1 MSAEGFFGPK
11 EQNLVDL
18 IQMWGLAKATGVLT
32 IKSGNDEGHV
42 HFAAGNVVYAKCGD
56 HLMNE
61 DALYHILSLVEG
73 RFRFVNT
80 QVIKNDGNFCAPYH
94 EVIMEGMRRLDHL
107 KNEISVVEERFGFIP
122 VVVKE
127 VDHATLSG
135 EQKVFIDL
143 VDGTRN
149 LGKVFA
155 NCGLG
160 NFKSFD
166 MFNHFLKEG
175 IINLRKVR
183 VLVVDDQSMWR
194 QVVSKMLLAEK
205 HFEIVGTAEDGVDA
219 LEKLSQLK
227 PDVMTLDI
235 EMPKLN
241 GLKTLYWMM
250 SGGYDILLKEQ
261 FQIDV
266 EETFRCPVVVIS
278 AVATKMA
285 KETLEALMGGAS
297 GYITKP
303 SQFETLSLEDQQK
316 RIAKT
321 VLMASQVD
329 LIKSRRIK
337 AVDVN
342 DKAEPKVDNAR
353 KILTIG
359 ASVVGGLNSLM
370 QLVPQLPSD
379 LDGSVIVTVD
389 DLDSIEHAKS
399 FSEFLDAHSKIKVM
413 AAESNTLLNKGVVY
427 ISPGCQIIKFGV
439 VDVDGRKQTAF
450 KPVPVDRGLVG
461 KDNHRPIDDMLVSAL
476 MCEGFDKR
484 VALMLAGDGDDGKV
498 GCLELA
504 KMEEKVFAQDV
515 YSSLNPQKPESIAS
529 TGVARVLPLSIMVK
543 SVVNEI
549 GKTI

>member
-32 IKSGNDEGHV
+32 IKSGNDEGNV

-56 HLMNE
+56 HLLNE
-61 DALYHILSLVEG
+61 DALYHILSLQEG

-80 QVIKNDGNFCAPYH
+80 VVIENDGNFCAPYH

-107 KNEISVVEERFGFIP
+107 KNESSVVEERFGFIP

-127 VDHATLSG
+127 MDHATMTP

-143 VDGTRN
+143 VDGRRN

-166 MFNHFLKEG
+166 IFNYFLKEG

-183 VLVVDDQSMWR
+183 VLIVDDQSMWR
-194 QVVSKMLLAEK
+194 QVVSKMILAEK
-205 HFEIVGTAEDGVDA
+205 HFEVVGTAEDGVDA
-219 LEKLSQLK
+219 LQKLSELK

-235 EMPKLN
+235 EMPRLN

-261 FQIDV
+261 FELDV
-266 EETFRCPVVVIS
+266 EETYRCPVVVIS

-285 KETLEALMGGAS
+285 KETLEALMGGAT

-337 AVDVN
+337 AIDVTN
-342 DKAEPKVDNAR
+342 KPEPVVSNSR
-353 KILTIG
+353 KLLTIG
-359 ASVVGGLNSLM
+359 ASVVGGLNSLL
-370 QLVPQLPSD
+370 QLIPQIPAD
-379 LDGSVIVTVD
+379 LDGSIMVKID

-399 FSEFLDAHSKIKVM
+399 FAEFLDAHSKIKVM
-413 AAESNTLLNKGVVY
+413 PADGNALLNKGVVY
-427 ISPGCQIIKFGV
+427 ISPGSQHIKFGE
-439 VDVDGRKQTAF
+439 VDVDGKKQTAF
-450 KPVPVDRGLVG
+450 KPVQVDR
-461 KDNHRPIDDMLVSAL
+461 SW
-476 MCEGFDKR
+476 
-484 VALMLAGDGDDGKV
+484 
-498 GCLELA
+498 
-504 KMEEKVFAQDV
+504 
-515 YSSLNPQKPESIAS
+515 
-529 TGVARVLPLSIMVK
+529 K
-543 SVVNEI
+543 SVV
-549 GKTI
+549 